1 MRVAIV
7 AVGRLKDGPERELYL
22 KYAKRIDEAGRKI
35 ALGPLTLVELPEAR
49 QASAAQ
55 RRADEAARILGKC
68 QDAGLKIM
76 LDETGKTMT
85 SEAFARFLARERD
98 GGQKAAA
105 FLIGGADGHG
115 EAIAEAAHLKLSLG
129 PMTLPHGL
137 ARIVLAEQI
146 YRAATLIAG
155 HPYHRA

>member
-1 MRVAIV
+1 MRVSII

-35 ALGPLTLVELPEAR
+35 ALGPVTLVEVPEGR
-49 QASAAQ
+49 QSSAAQ
-55 RRADEAARILGKC
+55 RREDEAGRLLTRTEGATLIV
-68 QDAGLKIM
+68 A
-76 LDETGKTMT
+76 LDETGKTMG
-85 SEAFARFLARERD
+85 SAAFSRWLGEQRDDGQREI
-98 GGQKAAA
+98 A
-105 FLIGGADGHG
+105 FLIGGADGQG
-115 EAIAEAAHLKLSLG
+115 AAAIAAAKIKLSLG

-146 YRAATLIAG
+146 YRAATLLAG

>member
-1 MRVAIV
+1 MRFSIV
-7 AVGRLKDGPERELYL
+7 AVGRLKDGPERELYQR
-22 KYAKRIDEAGRKI
+22 YAKRIDEAGRRI
-35 ALGPLTLVELPEAR
+35 ALGPLTLVEIAEAR
-49 QASAAQ
+49 QSSAAQ
-55 RRADEAARILGKC
+55 RRADEAARIIEKAG
-68 QDAGLKIM
+68 DAGLKIM
-76 LDETGKTMT
+76 LDETGKSMS

-98 GGQKAAA
+98 AGQKSAA

-115 EAIAEAAHLKLSLG
+115 EAVAEAASLKLSLG